1 MVNVQ
6 DEIEMT
12 HQTSK
17 FTMVLPVDQSENIRM
32 NSEWTHVFDLM
43 FNSNHKHRDKIMQE
57 SVICNRDSKQ
67 AVLSY
72 REYKRCPSE
81 FVLRGLYL
89 VRKGLLQDL
98 RKYNNK
104 KDRSFL
110 LQMNL
115 LRIVGFDNNN
125 IFVEKMA
132 IHSNLDDK
140 DNTKWFIV
148 PSISTCLVV
157 FAIAA
162 EDECGFC
169 PWHPIA
175 DATTAT
181 KRNEEIDLRCF
192 ICFSLDGKARY
203 NGLRGR
209 KCIYITCKHKAHSAG
224 MCVNH
229 RRNIYSF

>member
-1 MVNVQ
+1 
-6 DEIEMT
+6 
-12 HQTSK
+12 
-17 FTMVLPVDQSENIRM
+17 M

-98 RKYNNK
+98 RNCNNK

-140 DNTKWFIV
+140 DNTKWLMV

-209 KCIYITCKHKAHSAG
+209 KCIYITCERKACSAG
-224 MCVNH
+224 MCDNH